1 MTDVTVECV
10 GGPRSPLRTHLADL
24 TLLKTLRLSAQL
36 ANTTRSITV
45 LTVTATL
52 IATSGAVVAFSRS
65 FEHSLPN
72 VSSASA
78 VVLSRVSDRP
88 VPPTPEPVLA
98 PNPTTPAPALEIEPP
113 ATVVEAPPPT
123 TLAPNPAT
131 VTAAGTTGSQGV
143 GLMHRGALPVGKGM
157 WLYMPDRVE
166 GGNVDAL
173 VARATAVGLTHI
185 YVRTGSSRSGLHST
199 SYLDQLLGKAH
210 AAGIRVYGWDFPYLE
225 DIQADVDRAMAAMM
239 HTTPDG
245 HRIDGFAPD
254 IETPSEGTNLNA
266 ETAGTYSEKLRAA
279 AGAGYPLIA
288 VVPRPSSYM
297 KVVYPYQAIIPHYD
311 AVAPMVYWLNRQPD
325 TDAGPAVAYF
335 RDLFAKPVF
344 PIGQA
349 YNGEPEGGRPGPP
362 PPDEINRFLVASE
375 EAGAVGASFWSWQH
389 ADQPIW
395 DAIQAA
401 PQFRWEAKGPAELSP
416 GQIRAIQASLA
427 QLGWTVTP
435 GGVWDEATSAA
446 ISAVQKVHGIAVT
459 GILDPAT
466 VAALLAPIA
475 PPLP

>member
-1 MTDVTVECV
+1 M
-10 GGPRSPLRTHLADL
+10 
-24 TLLKTLRLSAQL
+24 
-36 ANTTRSITV
+36 
-45 LTVTATL
+45 VTAML
-52 IATSGAVVAFSRS
+52 IATCGTVVAISRS
-65 FEHSLPN
+65 FQRSLPN
-72 VSSASA
+72 ASSTSA
-78 VVLSRVSDRP
+78 VVLSRISDRP
-88 VPPTPEPVLA
+88 VPPSPEPELA
-98 PNPTTPAPALEIEPP
+98 PNPTTPPPDVEIELP
-113 ATVVEAPPPT
+113 ATVVESTPPT
-123 TLAPNPAT
+123 TLAPVPAT
-131 VTAAGTTGSQGV
+131 VTAAGTADAQGA
-143 GLMHRGALPVGKGM
+143 GLVNRGAIPVGKGM

-166 GGNVDAL
+166 AGDVDAL

-185 YVRTGSSRSGLHST
+185 YVRTGSSRSGFHAAT
-199 SYLDQLLGKAH
+199 YLDQLLGKAH

-225 DIQADVDRAMAAMM
+225 NIQADVDRAMTAMR

-266 ETAGTYSEKLRAA
+266 ETAGTYSEMLRAA
-279 AGAGYPLIA
+279 AGTGYPLIA
-288 VVPRPSSYM
+288 VVPRPSPYM
-297 KVVYPYQAIIPHYD
+297 KVVYPYQAIVPHYD

-335 RDLFAKPVF
+335 RDLYGKPVL

-395 DAIQAA
+395 DTIQAA
-401 PQFRWEAKGPAELSP
+401 PQFRWEPKGPAELSP
-416 GQIRAIQASLA
+416 GQIRALQASLT

-435 GGVWDEATSAA
+435 SGTWDDATSAA
-446 ISAVQKVHGIAVT
+446 VSAVQKVHGLAVT
-459 GILDPAT
+459 GTLDPAT
-466 VAALLAPIA
+466 IAALLMPMT